1 MQAQESKEFKKL
13 LLSKR
18 RILAGD
24 VDVMHEETL
33 KKTRQEATGNLSK
46 MPRDMADIGTDN
58 FEQDMT
64 LELIENDEATL
75 REIDEAIRRIA
86 DKTYGTCPSCNK
98 SIKKT
103 RLRALPHA
111 KHCIKCQR
119 LEEKDML

>member
-18 RILAGD
+18 RVLAGD
-24 VDVMHEETL
+24 VDVMQEETL
-33 KKTRQEATGNLSK
+33 KKTRQQATGNLSK

-86 DKTYGTCPSCNK
+86 DKTYGTCLNCDK